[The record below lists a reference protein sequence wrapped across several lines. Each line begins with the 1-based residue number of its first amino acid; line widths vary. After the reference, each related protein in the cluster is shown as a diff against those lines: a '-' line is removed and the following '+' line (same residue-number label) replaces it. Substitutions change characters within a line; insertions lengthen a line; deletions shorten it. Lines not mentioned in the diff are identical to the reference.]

1 MKRINDGHP
10 LREFLASMPNDRRER
25 YARECGTTV
34 NYLRKYLSKRT
45 KLDVS
50 LVAKLVAHSQGRV
63 TFDALRE
70 DVDWDQVRK
79 NIPARKRR
87 ADRSTS
93 RAEV

>member
-10 LREFLASMPNDRRER
+10 LREYLASIPSDRRER
-25 YARECGTTV
+25 YAGACGTTV
-34 NYLRKYLSKRT
+34 GYLRKYLSKRT
-45 KLDVS
+45 KLDIS
-50 LVAKLVAHSQGRV
+50 LVAKLVAHSHGRV

-87 ADRSTS
+87 AAST
-93 RAEV
+93 AEA